1 MAEKI
6 LALLAAYALG
16 VGSSVLIYRH
26 LVRTALL
33 HFPQLRAQARHAL
46 DEIEMEAFRDEEGK
60 K

>member
-16 VGSSVLIYRH
+16 VGSSVLIFRH
-26 LVRTALL
+26 LIRTALL
-33 HFPQLRAQARHAL
+33 HSPKLRAQMRDGL
-46 DEIEMEAFRDEEGK
+46 DDIEMQVFRDEGK